1 MAVLAVSA
9 VVAVLA
15 WQGMVRRAE
24 TGRARSIHDRSV
36 TPRDRRV
43 TVSRNSD
50 SFLTSFP
57 EAEIWFFAG
66 SKLVA

>member
-36 TPRDRRV
+36 TPG
-43 TVSRNSD
+43 TGAS
-50 SFLTSFP
+50 LYQG
-57 EAEIWFFAG
+57 I
-66 SKLVA
+66 L